1 MVTVAHIASRA
12 AAPRFC
18 YSKSDKP
25 RADYSVPAFAN
36 GMRDL
41 LVVLGIPKV
50 TVVGHSL
57 GGGVAMQ
64 FCYQFPRFV
73 ERLVLVAAGIIGAI
87 ATMASY
93 IAAVDMAG
101 AAARSH
107 AIGVEYQPA
116 REDARVNVQ
125 ESAGL
130 IRASV
135 SVDAPIGT
143 MSAEAVFP
151 AEVAGND

>member
-1 MVTVAHIASRA
+1 
-12 AAPRFC
+12 
-18 YSKSDKP
+18 
-25 RADYSVPAFAN
+25 
-36 GMRDL
+36 MR
-41 LVVLGIPKV
+41 
-50 TVVGHSL
+50 TVVDDDGSVTIEAAL
-57 GGGVAMQ
+57 ALSS
-64 FCYQFPRFV
+64 
-73 ERLVLVAAGIIGAI
+73 LVLVAAGIIGAI

-116 REDARVNVQ
+116 REDARVSVR
-125 ESAGL
+125 ESEGL